1 MLCSASHKAKLFA
14 KNFCKNSN
22 LSNLNSSIPLP
33 AFSSRTNLKLHN
45 ISVTPKMIKNVKMNL
60 DLSKRS
66 APRGT
71 LVVVLKTCQ
80 PKLSY
85 ILVELF
91 NLCLKESCFPD
102 CWKVS
107 LVIPVFKIYLHNLKS
122 YEISGDMFDLISS
135 SVSNSRHCVVL
146 EGKFS

>member
-33 AFSSRTNLKLHN
+33 AFPSRTNLKLHN
-45 ISVTPKMIKNVKMNL
+45 ISATPKMIKKVKMNL

-66 APRGT
+66 ASRGT
-71 LVVVLKTCQ
+71 LVLVLKTCQ

-85 ILVELF
+85 IPVELF

-107 LVIPVFKIYLHNLKS
+107 LVIPVFKNVGESTAAKNYFLLVFFLWLVKSLKNLYIIKL
-122 YEISGDMFDLISS
+122 LII
-135 SVSNSRHCVVL
+135 
-146 EGKFS
+146 